1 MGRLQEPKQAR
12 WKARERVRIDGCSIH
27 RPTTDDLVT
36 ELPALGHERRKKEAP
51 GKEKYNS
58 RTRIQYCWYLNLP
71 VSSQEPEPLPATSEP
86 HKLAPFSELRSSGFL
101 RSE

>member
-1 MGRLQEPKQAR
+1 MHIYLLIIPSEQGNSGGRGVVTEPKQAR

-36 ELPALGHERRKKEAP
+36 ELPVLVHERRKKEAP

-58 RTRIQYCWYLNLP
+58 RIEGTTLLL
-71 VSSQEPEPLPATSEP
+71 S
-86 HKLAPFSELRSSGFL
+86 KLTCQFTGS
-101 RSE
+101 